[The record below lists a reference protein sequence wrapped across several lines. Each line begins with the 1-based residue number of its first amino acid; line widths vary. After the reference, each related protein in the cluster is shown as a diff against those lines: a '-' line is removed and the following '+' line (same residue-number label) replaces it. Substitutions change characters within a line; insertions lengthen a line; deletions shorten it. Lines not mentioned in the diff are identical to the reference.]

1 MNQRNTLAY
10 QMAAADGATHAGM
23 VVLVY
28 DGIAKDLIHAARAIR
43 ENSIERRC
51 AASEHALLLIGNLEQ
66 WIEAMDDPQL
76 AEALRG
82 FYAMLRTRIV
92 QMQAIAEAS
101 GFEDLAQLVFDTR
114 AAWQAKEQDRARRGA
129 KQKGDR
135 GKSTRGRQLRFKLDV
150 DVSRRIQFSWLR

>member
-28 DGIAKDLIHAARAIR
+28 DGIAKDLIHVARAIR

-51 AASEHALLLIGNLEQ
+51 AASEHALLLIGHLEP
-66 WIEAMDDPQL
+66 WIETMDDPRL

-92 QMQAIAEAS
+92 QMQAIAEAA

-114 AAWQAKEQDRARRGA
+114 AAWQAKEQTSRTAERHKRAMAGSQPEGGNSDSSWTSMSPA
-129 KQKGDR
+129 A
-135 GKSTRGRQLRFKLDV
+135 
-150 DVSRRIQFSWLR
+150 FSFHG

>member
-28 DGIAKDLIHAARAIR
+28 DGIAKDLIHAARAVR

-51 AASEHALLLIGNLEQ
+51 AASEHALLLIGHLEQ
-66 WIEAMDDPQL
+66 WIEAMDDPHL

-82 FYAMLRTRIV
+82 FYAMVRTRIV
-92 QMQAIAEAS
+92 QMQAIAEAA

-114 AAWQAKEQDRARRGA
+114 AAWQAKEQ
-129 KQKGDR
+129 
-135 GKSTRGRQLRFKLDV
+135 T
-150 DVSRRIQFSWLR
+150 SRTPDQHKNVTPGSYSEGGNSDSSWASISPAAFSFHG